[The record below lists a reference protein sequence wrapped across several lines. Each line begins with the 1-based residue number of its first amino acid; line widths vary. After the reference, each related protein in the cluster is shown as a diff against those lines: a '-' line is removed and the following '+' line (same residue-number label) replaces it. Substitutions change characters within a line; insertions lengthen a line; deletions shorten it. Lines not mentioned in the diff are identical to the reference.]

1 MTSES
6 PGVTG
11 YLRKDLD
18 RVEAQLTNLQNRLD
32 ATYVRL
38 DRYMDNMAVVKDDIA
53 DIKGR
58 AIWLFRAVVTM
69 ALGVVANLIVLV
81 ILRG

>member
-1 MTSES
+1 MTDNT

-18 RVEAQLTNLQNRLD
+18 RVEAQLTSLQNRLD

-38 DRYMDNMAVVKDDIA
+38 DRYMDNQAVIKDDIA